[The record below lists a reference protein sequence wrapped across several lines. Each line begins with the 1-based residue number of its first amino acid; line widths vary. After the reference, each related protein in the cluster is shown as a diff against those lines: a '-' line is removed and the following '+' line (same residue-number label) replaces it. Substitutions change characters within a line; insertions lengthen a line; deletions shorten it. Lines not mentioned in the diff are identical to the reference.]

1 MEILLFIVGAIVLF
15 VVIRIFSNATAT
27 PDDPKPMSNQHL
39 LAAIAGQADWLEKMS
54 RAPIE
59 SQNSSS
65 IVELAKKRRDYLAR
79 LCLEVVSRGGSDGGP
94 NNQEL
99 KYPGA
104 TAAINVFSET
114 YEYAK
119 KLEATGNSKESAAT
133 KPTPIQDNFQL
144 EVRYAYIDRQQ
155 SQRNDYFLLDFVAF
169 NKLAD
174 FADAIDQGAQA
185 GAYLISE

>member
-54 RAPIE
+54 RAPIA

-79 LCLEVVSRGGSDGGP
+79 LCLEVVSRGASDGGP

-119 KLEATGNSKESAAT
+119 ELEAAGSSKESAAT
-133 KPTPIQDNFQL
+133 KAVKEKLFVPSGVFYPTRWEL
-144 EVRYAYIDRQQ
+144 
-155 SQRNDYFLLDFVAF
+155 
-169 NKLAD
+169 
-174 FADAIDQGAQA
+174 
-185 GAYLISE
+185 